1 MKKYWAFFRLRFSMG
16 LQYRAAALAGIA
28 TQFVWGGLEIL
39 AFRAFYEADPG
50 AFPMTFQATST
61 YIWLQQAF
69 LALFMS
75 WFFENEIF
83 DAIQNGNIAYEI
95 CRPIEIYN
103 MWFARSVATR
113 LSRAV
118 LRCMPILLVAAFLPA
133 PYGVGSP
140 SSASALICTVF
151 TMLFSLFVVVAIGM
165 LIYLLTFF
173 TLSSA
178 GIRMVASSLMGLLQ
192 GEILPIPFFPN
203 GLRQV
208 MELLPFAAVQNVPFR
223 VYSGDLSGAS
233 LYRAMLL
240 QVFWLT
246 VLVLLGKWLARKAV
260 KKVVVQGG

>member
-1 MKKYWAFFRLRFSMG
+1 MRKYWAFFRLRFSMG
-16 LQYRAAALAGIA
+16 LQYRAAALAGIS

-39 AFRAFYEADPG
+39 AFRAFYEADPL

-83 DAIQNGNIAYEI
+83 EAIQNGNIAYEI
-95 CRPIEIYN
+95 CRPIDIYH
-103 MWFARSVATR
+103 MWFARGVATR

-133 PYGVGSP
+133 PYGLGSP
-140 SSASALICTVF
+140 ANAAALMWTSL
-151 TMLFSLFVVVAIGM
+151 TMILSLLVVVAMGM

-173 TLSSA
+173 TISAA

-192 GEILPIPFFPN
+192 GEILPIPFFPD
-203 GLRQV
+203 GLKQV
-208 MELLPFAAVQNVPFR
+208 VELLPFASVQNVPFR
-223 VYSGDLSGAS
+223 VYSGDLSGAA
-233 LYRAMLL
+233 LYRAVLL
-240 QVFWLT
+240 QIFWLV
-246 VLVLLGKWLARKAV
+246 VLVTAGKLLARRAM